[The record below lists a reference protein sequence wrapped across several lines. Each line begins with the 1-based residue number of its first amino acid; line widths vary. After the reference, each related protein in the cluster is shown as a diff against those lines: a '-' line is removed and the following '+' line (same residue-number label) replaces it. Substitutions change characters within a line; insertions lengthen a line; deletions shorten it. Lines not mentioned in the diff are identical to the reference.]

1 MKALNTPNS
10 IMPLEGLLYLP
21 RFQTKDGNRSV
32 DLRRI
37 VYLSAQVNYTIFHL
51 DDGECV
57 ITSLPLSFYASLLE
71 KYGFMRLHK
80 SSLLNLFYLSQ
91 CHILRFEMLVL
102 PSGHTLEIAR
112 RRKAKLREM
121 FKSR

>member
-1 MKALNTPNS
+1 MKALTTPDS
-10 IMPLEGLLYLP
+10 IMSLEGLLYLP

-32 DLRRI
+32 DLKRI

-51 DDGECV
+51 EDGESV
-57 ITSLPLSFYASLLE
+57 ITSLSLSFYASLLE
-71 KYGFMRLHK
+71 KYGFLRLHK
-80 SSLLNLFYLSQ
+80 SYLLNLHYLSQ

-102 PSGHTLEIAR
+102 PSGHSLEIAR

-121 FKSR
+121 IKSR